1 MTAVGTK
8 GQGTLALT
16 NPADQNLIKSTAMST
31 LTLTPTGGA
40 LGATYTISVYS
51 GTLPAGLTLAM
62 AGDNLSATVTGTPT
76 TAQSSATVRF
86 LVVASSGERVI
97 TTGNSWHVADTL
109 AIANGLDSA
118 TTIEATKSTA
128 WSYQLYST
136 GGRGTITWT
145 KATGTYPAGLSL
157 STDGVIS
164 GTPSATGSQV
174 LTFTATDQNSS
185 TATTANVTI
194 TVNDVLAVSTSSF
207 SWTEDTIE
215 ADSATATG
223 GTDPITWTLNADSEF
238 LPDGLV
244 KLTETTNKSCVI
256 VGRIPS
262 GYGSGTNFTLKATDA
277 NGATATGLVTV
288 LVST

>member
-1 MTAVGTK
+1 MATTIGTVGSNGMTISDPG
-8 GQGTLALT
+8 
-16 NPADQNLIKSTAMST
+16 DQNLIKSTAIST
-31 LTLTPTGGA
+31 VTLSPSGG
-40 LGATYTISVYS
+40 TSPYTFSVYS
-51 GTLPAGLTLAM
+51 GTLPAGLSLGSSNGQITR
-62 AGDNLSATVTGTPT
+62 TPT
-76 TAQSSATVRF
+76 TAQSSSNVRF
-86 LVVASSGERVI
+86 LIVDSDGGRIITGDVAF
-97 TTGNSWHVADTL
+97 HVADTL

-174 LTFTATDQNSS
+174 LTFTATDQNSN

>member
-1 MTAVGTK
+1 MATTIGTVGSNGMTISD
-8 GQGTLALT
+8 
-16 NPADQNLIKSTAMST
+16 PADQNLIKSTAIST
-31 LTLTPTGGA
+31 VTLSPSGG
-40 LGATYTISVYS
+40 TSPYTFSVYS
-51 GTLPAGLTLAM
+51 GTLPAGLSL
-62 AGDNLSATVTGTPT
+62 GSSNGQITGTPT
-76 TAQSSATVRF
+76 TAQSSANVRF
-86 LVVASSGERVI
+86 LIVDSDGGRI
-97 TTGNSWHVADTL
+97 TTGDVAFHVADTL